1 MTLVIDIMA
10 NNKIASMVT
19 TSRDI
24 HFGDAELIQDKT
36 LRTIMTSIQ
45 QVVYSYH
52 SMGLQVCNI
61 LSLGGF
67 ECIRDQLSE
76 ICITLKSHPEMSMY
90 LRLRDI

>member
-1 MTLVIDIMA
+1 MTLVIDMMA
-10 NNKIASMVT
+10 NNKIAFMVT

-45 QVVYSYH
+45 QVVYSY
-52 SMGLQVCNI
+52 
-61 LSLGGF
+61 LGGF

-76 ICITLKSHPEMSMY
+76 ICITLKSHPEISMY